1 MPLTRHKRPLNETV
15 NIPANEPQ
23 WLTRR
28 RKVPVAYAANL
39 RGLSED
45 TFRRT
50 HPGLIEDISD
60 RRQGVELGRV
70 LDLSNT
76 EG

>member
-28 RKVPVAYAANL
+28 RKVPLSYAANL
-39 RGLSED
+39 RGISED
-45 TFRRT
+45 AFGRT
-50 HPGLIEDISD
+50 HPGLIEKISE
-60 RRQGVELGRV
+60 RRLGVELGKV